1 MLEGKGL
8 GFRYGPRRPWVLRDV
23 SISVAPGEVVGLR
36 GPSGQGKTTLA
47 KILAGYLRPVEG
59 QVWVDGQALPQRGYC
74 PVQLIFQHPEL
85 AINPRWRMARVLNE
99 GYTPPPDLLEALNIE
114 PGWLTRWPHELSGG
128 ELQRFAVA
136 RALGPQT
143 RYLIAD
149 EMTTMLD
156 ANTQAQIWQV
166 VLAHA
171 RQRRIGVLAISHD
184 QTLLARISD
193 RILTLDGGTIVHC
206 CFTPHESREV

>member
-1 MLEGKGL
+1 MLEGERL
-8 GFRYGPRRPWVLRDV
+8 AFRYDPCCPWVLRDF
-23 SISVAPGEVVGLR
+23 SITVAPGEIVGLS

-47 KILAGYLRPVEG
+47 KILAGYMRPVEG
-59 QVWVDGQALPQRGYC
+59 QVRVDGQPLPQHGYC

-85 AINPRWRMARVLNE
+85 AINPRWRMAQVLNE
-99 GYTPPPDLLEALNIE
+99 GYAPSPDLLAALNIE
-114 PGWLTRWPHELSGG
+114 TNWLTRWPHELSGG

-156 ANTQAQIWQV
+156 ASTQAQIWHV
-166 VLAHA
+166 VLDHA
-171 RQRRIGVLAISHD
+171 RRYRVGVLAISHE
-184 QTLLARISD
+184 QPLLARICD
-193 RILTLDGGTIVHC
+193 RLLTLDAENRS
-206 CFTPHESREV
+206 PESQAIAP